1 MKTLPFILLILFS
14 FLSQAKACDLGQAV
28 DVMEKIHPLFSQ
40 MKGQN
45 LTKVGFCDRNDYSSP
60 CCIEIGF
67 DSEQNYLNVM
77 NVFKK
82 NLTLYELDVKFSFGP
97 TNNQDALVLLEKK

>member
-1 MKTLPFILLILFS
+1 MKIISVIFLTF
-14 FLSQAKACDLGQAV
+14 FLSFSVAQSCDLGQAIE
-28 DVMEKIHPLFSQ
+28 VMEKVHPFFSQ

-67 DSEQNYLNVM
+67 DSETNYTNVM

-82 NLTLYELDVKFSFGP
+82 NLTLYELAVRFSWGP
-97 TNNQDALVLLEKK
+97 IDNQDALVLRKNF